1 MDSMSLPPA
10 SPGSPTGPPAGSR
23 AGSRASAVETGRD
36 DDGGRHHGEY
46 KVSGGK
52 LVVADFDVVAGALAN
67 VSVSGDFFLEPDEA
81 LLEINHALTGLP
93 ADAGAAE
100 IAAAVESALPSDAVL
115 FGFSTDAVAV
125 AVRRGLAKATGW
137 TDHHWNIIA
146 PSVLPTHVNV
156 ALDEVLTEEVGA
168 GRRNPTLRFWDWEE
182 PSVVIGSFQ
191 SVRNELH
198 PEGVARHGISVVRRI
213 SGGGAMFMEAG
224 NCITYSLYLP
234 QTLVDGIS
242 FADSYA
248 FLDAWVLAAL
258 EKVGINAF
266 YVPLNDIAT
275 EQGKIGGAAQKRL
288 ANGGMLH
295 HVTMSY
301 DIDADKMVE
310 VLRIG
315 KEKLSDKGTTSAKK
329 RVDPLRRQTGLAR
342 GEIVAA
348 MMEVFT
354 ERYAATAS
362 ELTPAELDAAHRRVE
377 SKFGTAEWLHRVP

>member
-1 MDSMSLPPA
+1 MTPTTE
-10 SPGSPTGPPAGSR
+10 SPEPR
-23 AGSRASAVETGRD
+23 TGR
-36 DDGGRHHGEY
+36 RHGEY
-46 KVSGGK
+46 KVPGGK
-52 LVVADFDVVAGALAN
+52 LVVVDLDVADGLLRD

-81 LLEINHALTGLP
+81 LPGINRALAGLP
-93 ADAGAAE
+93 ENTTAADLS
-100 IAAAVESALPSDAVL
+100 AAVTASLPPDAVL
-115 FGFSTDAVAV
+115 FGFSADAVAV
-125 AVRRGLAKATGW
+125 TVRRALQHATSW
-137 TDHHWNIIA
+137 SDHHWNIIA
-146 PSVLPTHVNV
+146 PTVLPTHVNV

-198 PEGVARHGISVVRRI
+198 PDGVARHGISVVRRI
-213 SGGGAMFMEAG
+213 SGGGAMFMESG

-248 FLDAWVLAAL
+248 FLDAWVMAAL
-258 EKVGINAF
+258 KKLGISAF

-315 KEKLSDKGTTSAKK
+315 KEKLSDKGTRSAKK

-342 GEIVAA
+342 TEIIAA
-348 MMEVFT
+348 MMDVFA
-354 ERYAATAS
+354 ERYAATPS
-362 ELTPAELDAAHRRVE
+362 ELTSAELATARERVTG
-377 SKFGTAEWLHRVP
+377 KFGTDEWLHRVP

>member
-1 MDSMSLPPA
+1 MTSLPLVTP
-10 SPGSPTGPPAGSR
+10 SGS
-23 AGSRASAVETGRD
+23 D
-36 DDGGRHHGEY
+36 DDGGRRHGEY
-46 KVSGGK
+46 KVPGGK
-52 LVVADFDVVAGALAN
+52 LVVADFDVVGGVLAS
-67 VSVSGDFFLEPDEA
+67 VSLSGDFFLEPDEA
-81 LLEINHALTGLP
+81 LLAINGALTGLP
-93 ADAGAAE
+93 ADVGAAD
-100 IAAAVESALPSDAVL
+100 IAAAVTAALPADAVL
-115 FGFSTDAVAV
+115 FGFSADAVAV
-125 AVRRGLAKATGW
+125 TVRRALAKATGW
-137 TDHHWNIIA
+137 ADHHWNVIA

-156 ALDEVLTEEVGA
+156 ALDEVLAEEVGA
-168 GRRNPTLRFWDWEE
+168 GRRNPTLRFWDWQE

-191 SVRNELH
+191 SVRNEVN
-198 PEGVARHGISVVRRI
+198 PDGVARHGISVVRRI

-242 FADSYA
+242 FADSYG
-248 FLDAWVLAAL
+248 FLDAWVMAAL
-258 EKVGINAF
+258 RKLGISAF

-288 ANGGMLH
+288 ANGGMVH

-348 MMEVFT
+348 MLEVFT

-362 ELTPAELDAAHRRVE
+362 ELTDAELATAQDRVDT
-377 SKFGTAEWLHRVP
+377 KFGTTEWLHRVP

>member
-1 MDSMSLPPA
+1 MTTLPLA
-10 SPGSPTGPPAGSR
+10 PGSGNA
-23 AGSRASAVETGRD
+23 
-36 DDGGRHHGEY
+36 DDGGARHHGEY
-46 KVSGGK
+46 KVPGGK
-52 LVVADFDVVAGALAN
+52 LVVADFEVVGGVLAN
-67 VSVSGDFFLEPDEA
+67 VSLSGDFFLEPDEA
-81 LLEINHALTGLP
+81 LLEINGALTGLP
-93 ADAGAAE
+93 VDASAAD
-100 IAAAVESALPSDAVL
+100 ITAAVEAALPPDAAL
-115 FGFSTDAVAV
+115 FGFSSAAVAV
-125 AVRRGLAKATGW
+125 TVRRALARATGW
-137 TDHHWNIIA
+137 ADHHWNIIA
-146 PSVLPTHVNV
+146 PSVLPTHLNV

-191 SVRNELH
+191 SVRNELD
-198 PEGVARHGISVVRRI
+198 PAGVARHGISVVRRI

-248 FLDAWVLAAL
+248 FLDAWVMAAL
-258 EKVGINAF
+258 KKLGISAF

-288 ANGGMLH
+288 SNGGMLH

-301 DIDADKMVE
+301 DIDADKMVQ
-310 VLRIG
+310 VLRVG

-354 ERYAATAS
+354 ERYAATPS
-362 ELTPAELDAAHRRVE
+362 ELTDAELDAARRRVDE
-377 SKFGTAEWLHRVP
+377 KFGTAEWLHRVP